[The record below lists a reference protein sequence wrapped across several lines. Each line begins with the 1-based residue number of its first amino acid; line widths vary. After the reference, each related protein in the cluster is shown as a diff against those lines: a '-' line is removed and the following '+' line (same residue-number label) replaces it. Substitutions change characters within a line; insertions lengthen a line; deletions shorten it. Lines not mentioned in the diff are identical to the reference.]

1 MANKTYSIQI
11 NGLQESIKAVDSLNA
26 SLENLEK
33 KIKALEGKAVN
44 VGSNSSGGGSKSSS
58 KAALSEEEKLERQIA
73 QIDEKRVAYS
83 KEVYQNYLAAKDVL
97 KETVNDQKSIAA
109 SERLQAK
116 TYSNT
121 IAGMKQELADIKSAM
136 QSVDLGDTDQL
147 EKMVQRANQLNE
159 ALKKVEE
166 SYGQFGRNVGNY
178 ASAANGFKGLSIEVN
193 GVTRSFDN
201 AKQALMALKKERDTL
216 GVGMGRTSKEFKEL
230 DEVVKQLQSDI
241 KDMATSSQAMD
252 NLLDAM
258 QSITAMASV
267 GQGFASLFGL
277 DASKIDESVKKL
289 LALQN
294 ILKGIE
300 TISKQMQSNEFLG
313 IGKYISVADKAY
325 DNLTKKVLAANTAI
339 LGTGKAAQVAAVGI
353 TKLAAAFKVLLKATL
368 IMAAISLVFEAFDK
382 LLDKINEVS
391 EAEKTQKQIEESMA
405 NAYGE
410 GMAKL
415 TQYKSRLD
423 SFNGSKKEEKKLVEE
438 LNKEFG
444 STLGTYKTIAE
455 WQDVL
460 NKKGQAYIKT
470 LQLQAKA
477 QAALNAVTAAYANIM
492 KVQMG
497 IANGEY
503 SGFWNSIFGKSA
515 SAALAEAKK
524 TVEQTSKI
532 LEETVKEQEKF
543 NKDNKLGDFAPQ
555 IEKNGKKSA
564 DAAKKAQ
571 EEITSLRLRTMQD
584 GLNKTLM
591 QLDEEK
597 RQTINKIKE
606 NGYRV
611 AEQVKTV
618 ETAYAQLRINAIQD
632 YLNKLTNAVKESAD
646 KIANVRF
653 QIDTKDIE
661 LNINEIEEKIKK
673 MTDDVVPI
681 NNTLTTKL
689 EFDNASNG
697 LNPDLLKFATDYDYQ
712 RGKTET
718 EAELKEYFKW
728 LEGIVSLFSKDVQD
742 KLKTQNV
749 LTGEMELDYNAAEKY
764 IEEHYKK
771 ELNIVRS
778 YGYQENASLSSSFEF
793 RLDALREYNDDKIAK
808 IDKELEQE
816 MNLQQDAAEKERD
829 NLIKRND
836 EEFRIQDV
844 ALEKRLED
852 IDKAMKAIEKVT
864 TDAGKEMTKKEKENY
879 DALKYLHKKTKEQIK
894 ENEVQHGQ
902 KMEQIERE
910 YQQKL
915 TEIERSNLEKRQQ
928 NQQRYYDRQLSNY
941 RDFLSKINSES
952 AKQPVTD
959 KAGFGV
965 VNVAA
970 TKKNYNEILSAATT
984 TLDNIKKDRD
994 KLNED
999 FKKGLIKP
1007 ENYNATLNQL
1017 NDLENETKQTAQT
1030 VANNLKNV
1038 NATFVQSL
1046 QMYLQ
1051 AAMESFNTIMNAIWD
1066 AQDTAFDKEQEQ
1078 IDKENEILQK
1088 ALDKQEEMI
1097 NKHKSAIDSIEDEL
1111 ANSRGD
1117 RRQHLIDQLNAEMEA
1132 ERAAHIQKQKIEQ
1145 EQKRQQDKQ
1154 DELEK
1159 KRKKAQYKRDM
1170 LQAIV
1175 NGAMA
1180 VTMAAINS
1188 WPIPA
1193 IPMMALAGA
1202 TTAAQ
1207 IAIMAANKPYAKGGQ
1222 LEGGVAVGPRHRDGG
1237 IPVLGGR
1244 ASIEGGE
1251 FITNRLST
1259 ANNIDLLEF
1268 INSKKKKVDVSDLID
1283 FYSSGNIKRNISG
1296 IKTKFEDGGYV
1307 PSLPN
1312 SIDVFDNRLIQS
1324 FEAYSNRPVVV
1335 SVVDINNKQADVKRV
1350 QTLAGL

>member
-26 SLENLEK
+26 SLGNLEK

-109 SERLQAK
+109 TERLQAK

-136 QSVDLGDTDQL
+136 QTVDLGDSDQL
-147 EKMVQRANQLNE
+147 EKMVQRANELNE
-159 ALKKVEE
+159 SLKKIEE

-178 ASAANGFKGLSIEVN
+178 ASALDGLGKYKVEIGGVVREFNSAKEAARTLSNELLNLPKG
-193 GVTRSFDN
+193 
-201 AKQALMALKKERDTL
+201 AKGAEELRAAIQQIKSEIQDL
-216 GVGMGRTSKEFKEL
+216 GK
-230 DEVVKQLQSDI
+230 
-241 KDMATSSQAMD
+241 SSTIMD
-252 NLLDAM
+252 NLLDTM
-258 QSITAMASV
+258 EGFMAV
-267 GQGFASLFGL
+267 ANAGQGLRALFGVN
-277 DASKIDESVKKL
+277 DAEMQKTIKNL

-294 ILKGIE
+294 ALKGIE
-300 TISKQMQSNEFLG
+300 TINKQINTREGVGKWIAPFTTG
-313 IGKYISVADKAY
+313 IDKATVK
-325 DNLTKKVLAANTAI
+325 LLAFNTAL
-339 LGTGKAAQVAAVGI
+339 LGTGKAAKAAGVAINVFSKAL
-353 TKLAAAFKVLLKATL
+353 KLAFSAGILIAIDLIIDGLMKLVDSFKNVD
-368 IMAAISLVFEAFDK
+368 E
-382 LLDKINEVS
+382 
-391 EAEKTQKQIEESMA
+391 EAERLKETQKDIAE
-405 NAYGE
+405 AYGNAQ
-410 GMAKL
+410 AKL
-415 TQYKSRLD
+415 IKYKSVVD
-423 SFNGSKKEEKKLVEE
+423 NFNGSKKQEKKLVEE

-444 STLGTYKTIAE
+444 DTLGTYKSLSE

-460 NKKGQAYIKT
+460 KKKGEDYIKT
-470 LQLQAKA
+470 LVNQAKA
-477 QAALNAVTAAYANIM
+477 QAALNEVTAAYMNLENVRQKA
-492 KVQMG
+492 
-497 IANGEY
+497 ANGDY
-503 SGFWNSIFGKSA
+503 KHWYQSHQQD
-515 SAALAEAKK
+515 AEAAARAIEKANERITNAEK
-524 TVEQTSKI
+524 N
-532 LEETVKEQEKF
+532 LEKVIKENETFAK
-543 NKDNKLGDFAPQ
+543 NSGIGNYAPQ
-555 IEKNGKKSA
+555 IDKNGKKTA
-564 DAAKKAQ
+564 DAAKKVQ
-571 EEITSLRLRTMQD
+571 EDITSLQLRTMKD
-584 GLNKTLM
+584 GLNKQLM

-606 NGYRV
+606 NGNRV
-611 AEQVKTV
+611 GQQIKQV
-618 ETAYAQLRINAIQD
+618 EEAYSQIRLNTIQD
-632 YLNKLTNAVKESAD
+632 YLDKLDKTVNESA
-646 KIANVRF
+646 KKLSSVRF
-653 QIDTKDIE
+653 SIDKKDIE
-661 LNINEIEEKIKK
+661 LDINEIEEKIKE

-689 EFDNASNG
+689 EYGKANQ
-697 LNPDLLKFATDYDYQ
+697 DLLKFATDFDYQ
-712 RGKTET
+712 KGKARTE
-718 EAELKEYFKW
+718 EELKEYFKW
-728 LEGIVSLFSKDVQD
+728 LEEIVSLFSKDVQD

-793 RLDALREYNDDKIAK
+793 RLNALRAYDADYIAE
-808 IDKELEQE
+808 IDKALEAE
-816 MNLQQDAAEKERD
+816 INLQQDAAEKERD
-829 NLIKRND
+829 NLLKQND
-836 EEFRIQDV
+836 EEYRIQYN
-844 ALEKRLED
+844 ALGERLVETENAL
-852 IDKAMKAIEKVT
+852 KTIEKVT
-864 TDAGKEMTKKEKENY
+864 TDAGKQMTAKEKEKY
-879 DALKYLHKKTKEQIK
+879 DKLKNLHEETNKQIK
-894 ENEVQHGQ
+894 ENETQHGE
-902 KMEQIERE
+902 KMQQIERE

-915 TEIERSNLEKRQQ
+915 VEIERSSQEKRQQ
-928 NQQRYYDRQLSNY
+928 NQQRYYDKQLSNY

-1030 VANNLKNV
+1030 VADNLKNV

-1051 AAMESFNTIMNAIWD
+1051 AALDSFNTIMNAVWD
-1066 AQDTAFDKEQEQ
+1066 AQDTTFDKEQEQ
-1078 IDKENEILQK
+1078 IDKENEMLQK

-1145 EQKRQQDKQ
+1145 EQERQQKKQ

-1222 LEGGVAVGPRHRDGG
+1222 LDGGVAQGPRHRDGG

-1335 SVVDINNKQADVKRV
+1335 SVVDINNKQEDVKRV